1 MKAKSVFEN
10 LDFERGEDPKKSLQ
24 IGDTATY
31 QKIADMM
38 KADGWTPNDPYESD
52 SAIGWAVE
60 YGHLELAQFLLERHG
75 LPQEDAGALISWAA
89 QNDSI
94 EMVELL
100 LSYNPNPYRL
110 DYPLKMAIGNNPIW
124 EVINNYIEENKIH
137 EYGNFERGVEPKRA
151 LNIGKNRTLK
161 KGDPVEVMYK
171 GEKMDC
177 IAMDDEEYDPDAERY
192 FVDFMDSQG
201 GICWATRETDTEEW
215 WVPSANE
222 SQNFERGQDPKKSMN
237 IGSDRI
243 INKGDRFLVRD
254 YHTGKFQEVTAVFGE
269 TTEWGA
275 TGEPERN
282 VWIEFDDGEETY
294 AYKDE
299 ETGIWEIADG

>member
-1 MKAKSVFEN
+1 MRAKSVFEN
-10 LDFERGEDPKKSLQ
+10 LDFERGVDPKKSLQ

-60 YGHLELAQFLLERHG
+60 YGHLELAKFLLERHG

-201 GICWATRETDTEEW
+201 GICWATRETDTGEW

-222 SQNFERGQDPKKSMN
+222 SINFERGKEPKKAMR
-237 IGSDRI
+237 IGKHREI
-243 INKGDRFLVRD
+243 QKGDRLLVKNYYD
-254 YHTGKFQEVTAVFGE
+254 GKMHEVTAISNE

-275 TGEPERN
+275 EGDPYQEVEI
-282 VWIEFDDGEETY
+282 WFDDYAGSRY
-294 AYKDE
+294 AYQKEDGTWILE
-299 ETGIWEIADG
+299 E